1 MTVADVLKIVVLPVL
16 TLATCLG
23 MLYVSWLLVKSPH
36 PFAAVPC
43 VLLAAV
49 SGYFSF
55 LDARKIY
62 GLLTK

>member
-1 MTVADVLKIVVLPVL
+1 MTFVDVLKNAVLPVL

-23 MLYVSWLLVKSPH
+23 MLYVSWLLFKSSE
-36 PFAAVPC
+36 PFGAIPC
-43 VLLAAV
+43 LLLALV